1 MSARLFARSH
11 ALLRFTMK
19 QTELFAGKEKT
30 DASEPDRIVLYALAD
45 FQLRGKTLVERELP
59 LDRLRGA
66 LRRAA
71 DVFGVAELSDEDAVA
86 AIQMLGGRVRRVP
99 PYVAKHPFRVTVPA
113 EVAERAKQFYRDMD
127 APDTDSPQ
135 HT

>member
-1 MSARLFARSH
+1 
-11 ALLRFTMK
+11 MK
-19 QTELFAGKEKT
+19 QTELFKEHETT
-30 DASEPDRIVLYALAD
+30 DASHPDRIVLYALAD
-45 FQLRGKTLVERELP
+45 FQLRGKALAERELP

-71 DVFGVAELSDEDAVA
+71 DALGVAELSDEDAAA

-113 EVAERAKQFYRDMD
+113 EVAERAKQFYRDTNAADRD
-127 APDTDSPQ
+127 ATRDTKDASGG
-135 HT
+135 